1 MAKTKTPRPDP
12 ASFGL
17 PPGGVDSHAH
27 LDMDRA
33 FADDLDEA
41 LVRAA
46 AAGVTGVGN
55 VFLGPSAYAAGKD
68 AFERHPGVFFLLGV
82 HPNDADAC
90 TSEALSAMGEAFA
103 SDARL
108 RAVGE
113 IGLDFYW
120 DRVPPDVQRR
130 AFTAQLAMARR
141 LGVPVVIHSRD
152 AFDATL
158 DVLDAEGFAGQPVLW
173 HCFGGDASQ
182 ARAVLDRG
190 WHLSVPGP
198 VTYKKNE
205 DLRAAVRFI
214 GLERL
219 LLETDCPFLSPEP
232 YRGTRNEPAYLVFT
246 AQAVAQTLAVPVE
259 EVWKRTGDNARAFF
273 GLTADAEDA
282 PGG

>member
-1 MAKTKTPRPDP
+1 MMTKSKTSRPDP

-41 LVRAA
+41 LARAV

-55 VFLGPSAYAAGKD
+55 VFLGPDAYMVGKD
-68 AFERHPGVFFLLGV
+68 AFARHPGVFFLLGV

-90 TSEALSAMGEAFA
+90 TPEALSAMNEAFTA
-103 SDARL
+103 DTRL

-120 DRVPPDVQRR
+120 DKVPPDVQRQ
-130 AFTAQLAMARR
+130 AFTAQLDLARQ
-141 LGVPVVIHSRD
+141 LGVAVVIHCRD

-158 DVLDAEGFAGQPVLW
+158 DVLDAEGFRDRPVLW
-173 HCFGGDASQ
+173 HCFGGDTAQ

-205 DLRAAVRFI
+205 ELREAVRFI

-273 GLTADAEDA
+273 GV
-282 PGG
+282 